1 MAEHKFDLFK
11 KTGQIPEKME
21 ARVGDWLGRSFFE
34 EKKLIYEAKFNFWPF
49 LFLSGP
55 GIYFLQY

>member
-1 MAEHKFDLFK
+1 
-11 KTGQIPEKME
+11 ME

-34 EKKLIYEAKFNFWPF
+34 EKKLIYKAKFNFWPF

-55 GIYFLQY
+55 GIYFL

>member
-11 KTGQIPEKME
+11 KAGQIPEKME

-34 EKKLIYEAKFNFWPF
+34 EKKLIYEA
-49 LFLSGP
+49 
-55 GIYFLQY
+55 